1 MDASCIYI
9 HSLYIIQVGRELR
22 RQCTHAQQ
30 LCVPCHLFVL
40 FVFIISFSSSFFF
53 FLFGKS
59 KWQFQI
65 SASLPCWCHRLSF
78 SRTDSFVWIHGYGR
92 VGRMVPRAWRPP
104 TIHPSIH
111 PSIRSAMMGNEWVYA
126 WLLCHWFGTSSYYFA
141 VLAERP
147 HSQPANGLSNKAGA
161 KRIPARI
168 LVVGL
173 FSRGWGGS
181 LISTSSIHLSQP
193 LWYLLKL
200 PQTGRRFVIFQRS
213 TATSRILAVV

>member
-1 MDASCIYI
+1 MEGKKKRLAALDAACLRPCCYLFVFLLNFRAMDASCIYI

-92 VGRMVPRAWRPP
+92 VGRMVPRA
-104 TIHPSIH
+104 
-111 PSIRSAMMGNEWVYA
+111 
-126 WLLCHWFGTSSYYFA
+126 
-141 VLAERP
+141 
-147 HSQPANGLSNKAGA
+147 
-161 KRIPARI
+161 
-168 LVVGL
+168 
-173 FSRGWGGS
+173 
-181 LISTSSIHLSQP
+181 
-193 LWYLLKL
+193 
-200 PQTGRRFVIFQRS
+200 
-213 TATSRILAVV
+213 